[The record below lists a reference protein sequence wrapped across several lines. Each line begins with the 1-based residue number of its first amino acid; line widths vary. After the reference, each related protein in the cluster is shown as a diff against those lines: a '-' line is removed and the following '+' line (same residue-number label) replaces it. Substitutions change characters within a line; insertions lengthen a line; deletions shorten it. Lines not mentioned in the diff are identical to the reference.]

1 MSSEKWN
8 EMLSRVKKAAAHLAN
23 ADTAQ
28 KNKALTLI
36 TKALV
41 DRAKEILAANEKDV
55 AAAKEAGKTA
65 ALVDRLTLTSERIKG
80 VSDAVMQI
88 VALED
93 PVGEIY
99 DSSRRPNGLRVARMR
114 MPLGVIGIIFESRP
128 NVVIDAGVLC
138 LKSGNGAV
146 LRGGSEAQ
154 HSNNI
159 LGQIMRDA
167 IAESGLPADCI
178 WVPKDTDRDL
188 VLHLLKAREHLDLV
202 IPRGGEGLI
211 RFVHKNAAVPT
222 ILHFKGVCHAYVD
235 VDADFDKA
243 LPIVLN
249 AKVQRPGVC
258 NALETLLVHKDIATE
273 FLPLVA
279 DALKE
284 KGVEIRACEQS
295 RLIVPEMTPAI
306 KEDWDTEY
314 LDLILAVK
322 VVDDV
327 GDALKHIAIHSSGHT
342 ETIITENYTRAG
354 KFLRQAASSCVV
366 VNASTRFN
374 DGGELGL
381 GAEIGISTTKLHA
394 FGPMGL
400 RELTTSK
407 FIVLGDGQIR
417 Q

>member
-178 WVPKDTDRDL
+178 WVPEDTDRDL

-211 RFVHKNAAVPT
+211 RFVHENAAVPT

-295 RLIVPEMTPAI
+295 RLIVPEMTPA
-306 KEDWDTEY
+306 KDEDWDAEY

-327 GDALKHIAIHSSGHT
+327 NSALDHIARHSSGHT

-354 KFLRQAASSCVV
+354 KFLRRAASSCVV